1 MNNLGAENLRLTVK
15 AQEKLDCFKEY
26 AVSHS
31 QLAKVDKELM
41 RAIREPAGFAHVLVY
56 GPSGVGKT
64 TMIRQITRRLNA
76 IQSPQSASKS
86 VARAQDNLPPLPLLL
101 LETRPP
107 DGGAFNRAD
116 YYRTALKLLG
126 EPFYERRLL
135 VNIDSEQVWEKKG
148 RGRTKAAQF
157 NDSPELRQALE
168 DALSRRGVQAVIL
181 DEAQHLMKLGSGSSA
196 GKLLDQLDWIKSM
209 TNVTGVVHILIGTY
223 ELLSFR
229 NLSGQASRRGLDLHF
244 PRYLFQHEPDRQA
257 FQGVLLALLKQ
268 VPLSVEVETLI
279 QQWVYFYERSIGCVG
294 VLKDWLIRA
303 VAAALYDGSEVLTL
317 EYLQD
322 HALSL
327 AQCERMA
334 LDATEGEQE
343 LRYAESRREP
353 LWRLLASGMD
363 ASVIPAPVESMGTS
377 ATAVSNETISP
388 SSPAESPTKNARTK
402 RSTKTQ
408 DKGEAPPQ
416 KAETTET
423 PPCKKRQTRP
433 KTPTTTEQAEKE
445 TSVVRTNPPTEA
457 QSSPQAADLEKP
469 PRKKRPTRQKSQ
481 ATAEQ
486 AGNSTSVS
494 ETVSSVEAKSS
505 PQEAE
510 TSEKPA
516 RKKRQTRSKTQ
527 AAVEMPDPPSSETE
541 TTDRPT
547 EPTASEP
554 PPSKKRTRR
563 VGQRKPKRDPVGT

>member
-1 MNNLGAENLRLTVK
+1 MNNFGADNLSVRD
-15 AQEKLDCFKEY
+15 QEKLDRFKEY

-31 QLAKVDKELM
+31 QLAKIDKELM

-64 TMIRQITRRLNA
+64 TMIRQITRRLNEM
-76 IQSPQSASKS
+76 QLPQSAAKS
-86 VARAQDNLPPLPLLL
+86 IAYSQDNLPPLPLLL

-126 EPFYERRLL
+126 EPFYERRML

-148 RGRTKAAQF
+148 RGRTKTAQF
-157 NDSPELRQALE
+157 NDSPELRHVLE
-168 DALSRRGVQAVIL
+168 DAMSRRGVQAVIL

-244 PRYLFQHEPDRQA
+244 PRYLFQHEPDRQD

-268 VPLSVEVETLI
+268 VPLSVEMEMLM
-279 QQWVYFYERSIGCVG
+279 QHWVYFYERSIGCVG

-303 VAAALYDGSEVLTL
+303 VAAALYDGSEALTL

-353 LWRLLASGMD
+353 LWRLLQAGMD
-363 ASVIPAPVESMGTS
+363 ASAIPAPVERS
-377 ATAVSNETISP
+377 AGASAPVVSAQMTSP
-388 SSPAESPTKNARTK
+388 SSSVEAPTKNTRRK
-402 RSTKTQ
+402 RSTKTK
-408 DKGEAPPQ
+408 DKGEAAL
-416 KAETTET
+416 K
-423 PPCKKRQTRP
+423 
-433 KTPTTTEQAEKE
+433 
-445 TSVVRTNPPTEA
+445 
-457 QSSPQAADLEKP
+457 
-469 PRKKRPTRQKSQ
+469 
-481 ATAEQ
+481 
-486 AGNSTSVS
+486 
-494 ETVSSVEAKSS
+494 
-505 PQEAE
+505 EAE
-510 TSEKPA
+510 TAKTPS
-516 RKKRQTRSKTQ
+516 RKKRQTRQKTQ
-527 AAVEMPDPPSSETE
+527 TTAQQAEKESSVAE
-541 TTDRPT
+541 TTNQKI
-547 EPTASEP
+547 EPMASEP
-554 PPSKKRTRR
+554 PPQKKRSRR
-563 VGQRKPKRDPVGT
+563 VGQRKPKRDPVGS